1 MLVAQ
6 GLCKSFASVPA
17 IIDVDLMIAPGQIHA
32 LLGENGA
39 GKSTLMNLIAGL
51 YRPDAGSITLD
62 ERPLHLRSPADALEA
77 GIGMVHQHFK
87 LIPSMTVSENFATFA
102 PGLCYR
108 PRDWRVR
115 LSQLSDKFSLPLDP
129 ERRVCD
135 LSMGER
141 QRVEILRLLARQ
153 ARILILDEP
162 TAVLTPQESDAL
174 FVALRRLVQQ
184 QRSVL
189 IVTHKLREVFQTSDA
204 ITVLRHGQVVM
215 TSATAAMNEQR
226 VALAMIGEHI
236 ATTTTVSQP
245 RQEPHSSSRLTVVGL
260 NGQSLRGLDLT
271 LTSGTITAIVGVS
284 GNGQDE
290 LFQVLLG
297 TIMIPRGVLQLGD
310 QDLAGIPLRSR
321 QNLGMAFIHPDV
333 RQDAILPEMTAAENL
348 ILDRIS
354 RRPKLNSKRLMG
366 YAASLCDRY
375 RIVTPDLATP
385 AAALSGGNMQK
396 IAIARELSR
405 NPHVVVAMNP
415 TRGLDIVAT
424 ASIHSEMRL
433 LAHHGAAVL
442 VMTED
447 LDEAYTLAHKL
458 HVMSRGHIT
467 LSRSIHEATR
477 EAVGLAMGAAAT

>member
-87 LIPSMTVSENFATFA
+87 LIPSITVSENFATFA

-115 LSQLSDKFSLPLDP
+115 LSQLSEQFSLPLDP

-189 IVTHKLREVFQTSDA
+189 IVTHKLR
-204 ITVLRHGQVVM
+204 
-215 TSATAAMNEQR
+215 
-226 VALAMIGEHI
+226 
-236 ATTTTVSQP
+236 
-245 RQEPHSSSRLTVVGL
+245 
-260 NGQSLRGLDLT
+260 
-271 LTSGTITAIVGVS
+271 
-284 GNGQDE
+284 
-290 LFQVLLG
+290 
-297 TIMIPRGVLQLGD
+297 
-310 QDLAGIPLRSR
+310 
-321 QNLGMAFIHPDV
+321 
-333 RQDAILPEMTAAENL
+333 
-348 ILDRIS
+348 
-354 RRPKLNSKRLMG
+354 
-366 YAASLCDRY
+366 
-375 RIVTPDLATP
+375 
-385 AAALSGGNMQK
+385 
-396 IAIARELSR
+396 
-405 NPHVVVAMNP
+405 
-415 TRGLDIVAT
+415 
-424 ASIHSEMRL
+424 
-433 LAHHGAAVL
+433 
-442 VMTED
+442 
-447 LDEAYTLAHKL
+447 
-458 HVMSRGHIT
+458 
-467 LSRSIHEATR
+467 
-477 EAVGLAMGAAAT
+477 